1 MHHGP
6 ILTLFDIC
14 SIVLNAYIKRG
25 TKNITTFMVADTVI
39 EEHRLN
45 HVRVI
50 LLSKSVH
57 DQVHL
62 DNIQLNYQMGF
73 GDTQAF
79 LEKWND
85 GLDDS
90 MKKNINEYI
99 EWSKKN
105 DSFDN
110 DVLALS
116 EHMKI
121 WGNNDF
127 NEFDDIEMKDNV

>member
-1 MHHGP
+1 
-6 ILTLFDIC
+6 
-14 SIVLNAYIKRG
+14 
-25 TKNITTFMVADTVI
+25 
-39 EEHRLN
+39 
-45 HVRVI
+45 
-50 LLSKSVH
+50 
-57 DQVHL
+57 
-62 DNIQLNYQMGF
+62 
-73 GDTQAF
+73 
-79 LEKWND
+79 
-85 GLDDS
+85 

>member
-1 MHHGP
+1 
-6 ILTLFDIC
+6 
-14 SIVLNAYIKRG
+14 
-25 TKNITTFMVADTVI
+25 
-39 EEHRLN
+39 
-45 HVRVI
+45 
-50 LLSKSVH
+50 
-57 DQVHL
+57 
-62 DNIQLNYQMGF
+62 MGL